1 MIKYTDM
8 LFSFSCGGFIDLLTM
23 TYIPP
28 RWTKD
33 KLSISDEEYDE
44 IETNISRYLKTPVFR
59 TTGTVALAAMRAG
72 MSRDEL
78 IELGMNKSEYWD
90 VLLPNYT
97 KETRLSLDEWRI
109 VWRIE
114 ETVEDTMIFCHHL
127 EAIRRSIISEWLSRY
142 GIICED

>member
-1 MIKYTDM
+1 MIQYTDM
-8 LFSFSCGGFIDLLTM
+8 LFSFSCGGFIDLLTE

-33 KLSISDEEYDE
+33 RLSISD
-44 IETNISRYLKTPVFR
+44 
-59 TTGTVALAAMRAG
+59 TTGTVALAAMRTG

-78 IELGMNKSEYWD
+78 IKLGMNKSEYWD

-114 ETVEDTMIFCHHL
+114 ETVEDTMSFCHHL
-127 EAIRRSIISEWLSRY
+127 EAIRRSI
-142 GIICED
+142 

>member
-44 IETNISRYLKTPVFR
+44 MN
-59 TTGTVALAAMRAG
+59 
-72 MSRDEL
+72 RD
-78 IELGMNKSEYWD
+78 YA
-90 VLLPNYT
+90 
-97 KETRLSLDEWRI
+97 DEMWMWEN
-109 VWRIE
+109 V
-114 ETVEDTMIFCHHL
+114 
-127 EAIRRSIISEWLSRY
+127 Y
-142 GIICED
+142 N